1 MNDMPSSGIGAAAKL
16 APNLATDHTALPD
29 IDLDQLK
36 KDVDQ
41 PIVMQKIGFRTFAGI
56 MEKLVFT
63 ATIREVGERFNFQK
77 LLARTD
83 FDTES
88 TQTGNRDITESHWKA
103 IEHFLEHDARPYL
116 GMFVVAMSRD
126 EAEVELLQQ
135 VDECAYLAKLTV
147 RAGAGR
153 PTLLDAQHRTL
164 GAISAWSKVREL
176 DDETATEEQLDLR
189 DRLATSSVTV
199 EMLFEHERDV
209 LSTIFVN
216 MGSTKPITKD
226 LVAVMDRSKIQN
238 LLGAD
243 VTDKA
248 DLLLHRT
255 TYLGIKAGKK
265 LAAMRN
271 REYES
276 LYTAGSVVDAAAII
290 AGVGV
295 RDRSPQQRE
304 DLLAKIVLE
313 KRRVGGMSKPDAIDA
328 VGTEVAALLN
338 YAYGKMPGWADIK
351 TQKKTV
357 DQFKD
362 EYVHGTAAGLKVI
375 AIVLA
380 AAKAAGVSAH
390 LAIDVMAKEI
400 PWRRDALRDG
410 EDEDGS
416 YAKVH
421 EFFQGTLVKTVQ
433 GEKAGEW
440 KAVTAGARRDLYQ
453 AAADKVLRAIAAADS
468 SLRPIASLST
478 YRAIGMASTTG
489 RGRPKK
495 VVA

>member
-1 MNDMPSSGIGAAAKL
+1 MKSTTTDDGGATMTPSADYG
-16 APNLATDHTALPD
+16 ALPD
-29 IDLDQLK
+29 IDLEKLK
-36 KDVDQ
+36 KDVES
-41 PIVMQKIGFRTFAGI
+41 PIVLQKIGFRTFAGV
-56 MEKLVFT
+56 MEKIVFT
-63 ATIREVGERFNFQK
+63 ATIREIGERFNFQK
-77 LLARTD
+77 LLSRTD

-103 IEHFLEHDARPYL
+103 IEQFLETDERPYL
-116 GMFVVAMSRD
+116 GMFVVSMRRD
-126 EAEVELLQQ
+126 EAEIELLQQ
-135 VDECAYLAKLTV
+135 IDECAHLAKLTV
-147 RAGAGR
+147 RSVAER

-164 GAISAWSKVREL
+164 GAIAAWAKVREL
-176 DDETATEEQLDLR
+176 DEETASEDEIELR
-189 DRLATSSVTV
+189 DRLASSSVTV

-238 LLGAD
+238 RLGAD

-255 TYLGIKAGKK
+255 TYLGVKAGKR
-265 LAAMRN
+265 LAEKRG
-271 REYES
+271 REYEA
-276 LYTAGSVVDAAAII
+276 LYTAGAVVDAAAII

-313 KRRVGGMSKPDAIDA
+313 KRRATGMSKPDAIDA
-328 VGTEVAALLN
+328 IGTDIAALLN
-338 YAYGKMPGWADIK
+338 YAYGKLPGWSEIK
-351 TQKKTV
+351 ARKKTV

-375 AIVLA
+375 SIVLA
-380 AAKAAGVSAH
+380 AANAAGVSAH
-390 LAIDVMAKEI
+390 LAIDVMAKVI
-400 PWRRDALRDG
+400 PWRRDALREGTDDDG
-410 EDEDGS
+410 NF
-416 YAKVH
+416 AMVH
-421 EFFQGTLVKTVQ
+421 EFFQGTLVKTT
-433 GEKAGEW
+433 EDDKTGEW

-453 AAADKVLRAIAAADS
+453 SAADKVLRAIAAADA
-468 SLRPIASLST
+468 SLQPIASLPT
-478 YRAIGMASTTG
+478 YKAIGLSSGAG